1 MLINLA
7 LVLFLVILK
16 NNRSWTQIQ
25 LEVDPICY
33 FLKYC
38 SNIINLQCSHSFLE
52 IFSSLDKY
60 YNVDYLL
67 HSSTS
72 YSNLLHLID
81 TFANFIYS
89 KISNYRWV
97 MNYSFNPLKILRSCF
112 EISAIKSL
120 FLRFFDSYFRN
131 NNLFYNSKESHIFQ

>member
-7 LVLFLVILK
+7 LILFLVILK
-16 NNRSWTQIQ
+16 NNRSWKKIQ

-38 SNIINLQCSHSFLE
+38 SNIINLQCSHSLRSF
-52 IFSSLDKY
+52 
-60 YNVDYLL
+60 L
-67 HSSTS
+67 HSINIIMSTIF
-72 YSNLLHLID
+72 YILLHLIPIFYILS